1 MSAIPKTLRGFDKL
15 FAPLID
21 REVELAKTV
30 PASTAERI
38 IQLRALVAVR
48 DDIRDLFLKA
58 AEVSPIP
65 DAARSLA
72 WNALWFAAEHYADKA
87 RQAREWLARVEAEQR
102 GAR

>member
-1 MSAIPKTLRGFDKL
+1 MSTTPKTLRGFDKL

-21 REVELAKTV
+21 REFELAKTV
-30 PASTAERI
+30 PAGTAERI
-38 IQLRALVAVR
+38 IHLRALVAVR

-58 AEVSPIP
+58 AEVAPTP
-65 DAARSLA
+65 DAARSVV
-72 WNALWFAAEHYADKA
+72 WSALWFAAEHYADKA

>member
-15 FAPLID
+15 FASLID
-21 REVELAKTV
+21 REVELAKTE

-87 RQAREWLARVEAEQR
+87 RHAREWLAAVEAEQG